1 MSKKKPIVK
10 STNTFSLVDLFERAD
25 QLKKNG
31 SPHEVV
37 SLYESWLLA
46 NPSGPKHFAY
56 FNLGVSYSE
65 LGDKHSAR
73 RSFMDAVSC
82 EDDFLQAHMSLGSL
96 CEAEGDPEGAVQC
109 WRHALGLPSAS
120 QPQQREVVRAI
131 LNQLGRILE
140 NLRRYDQAEEFL
152 TRSLAITTDQP
163 DVIQHLVH
171 LRQRQCKWPALP
183 QLPGVSANKFLRSLS
198 PLGALALFDDPVI
211 QLMVSQNF
219 INRKVN
225 HGFAPLS
232 AGRSYNH
239 KRLRVGYLSG
249 DLCTHAVG
257 LLLGELFESHDRER
271 VETFAF
277 DYSPNDGSAHRA
289 RLLSAIEH
297 VYVVGEHSDEVVA
310 NLILGHE
317 IDVLVDLQGLSKGL
331 RDGIL
336 ARRPAPVQVTY
347 LGFIGTTAMPWIDY
361 VITDKFAFTPEM
373 RPFFSELPL
382 MLSSSFLPNDTK
394 RSRPGPTTREA
405 QGLPSMGFVFASFN
419 NSYKITS
426 EVFGGWLEILD
437 RVPGSI
443 LWLVDDNPTA
453 SENLRAAARDRGL
466 LDRLVLSPRAVPHD
480 YMARLGLADLFLD
493 CFPYNAGSTARD
505 VLFMG
510 TPMLTRSG
518 RTFVSRMAG
527 SILTEAGLPEL
538 ITNSY
543 EEYIERAVSI
553 AVNPQELAALRAKI
567 QAYLVT
573 GSSAKSMCREFESLL
588 LKAHMRDVQ
597 EPASVFCDVAD
608 SGSLG
613 LGSSLLVLGSRGKT
627 YPAQVNEKSVR
638 LYQIAYSEETRA
650 SVLPPFLVLDNM
662 ENPRADWQE
671 YWPIRKFLLEAEL
684 DEGSYYGFFSPRFL
698 EKTGLDA
705 MDVIAFIS
713 QHSSETDVFTF
724 SPQPDMGAFFL
735 NVFEQNEL
743 FDPGFMDASQAYVD
757 HLDLGVKLK
766 DVLMDSRH
774 TVFSNYFVAR
784 PRVWREWLK
793 LTEPLFKACESG
805 APEAIAHSMC
815 GKTSYRGGIERKV
828 FLLERLICLLLATR
842 PDLRVKSYNTF
853 NCAWSATKVSEFRD
867 DAVVSD
873 ALKIAMREQ
882 GFSHYVSIFASL
894 RSRLGR

>member
-1 MSKKKPIVK
+1 MVE
-10 STNTFSLVDLFERAD
+10 LFERAD
-25 QLKKNG
+25 ELKKADKLQ
-31 SPHEVV
+31 EIVV
-37 SLYESWLLA
+37 LYESWLRGS
-46 NPSGPKHFAY
+46 PVGPQHFVY
-56 FNLGVSYSE
+56 FNLGVGYSD
-65 LGDKHSAR
+65 LGDKVSAKR
-73 RSFMDAVSC
+73 AFMDAVGC
-82 EDDFLQAHMSLGSL
+82 EDDFMQAHMSLGSL
-96 CEAEGDPEGAVQC
+96 CETEGDSEGAVSH
-109 WRHALGLPSAS
+109 WRYALELPSAK

-140 NLRRYDQAEEFL
+140 NLRRYDQAEECL

-183 QLPGVSANKFLRSLS
+183 DLPGVSANKFLGALS

-219 INRKVN
+219 VNRKVN
-225 HGFAPLS
+225 HNFAPLS
-232 AGRSYNH
+232 AGRGYNH
-239 KRLRVGYLSG
+239 KRLRIGYLSG

-277 DYSPNDGSAHRA
+277 DYSPNDRSEHRA

-297 VYVVGEHSDEVVA
+297 VFLVGDHGDEVVA
-310 NLILGHE
+310 SLILGHE

-331 RDGIL
+331 RDGVL

-382 MLSSSFLPNDTK
+382 MLSTSFLPNDSK
-394 RSRPGPTTREA
+394 RSRPEPTTREA
-405 QGLPSMGFVFASFN
+405 QGLPSTGFVFASFN

-426 EVFGGWLEILD
+426 EVFGCWLEILA
-437 RVPGSI
+437 RVPGSV
-443 LWLVDDNPTA
+443 LWLVDDNATA
-453 SENLRAAARDRGL
+453 SENLRAAANARGM
-466 LDRLVLSPRAVPHD
+466 LDRLILSPRALPHD
-480 YMARLGLADLFLD
+480 YMARLGLANLFLD

-538 ITNSY
+538 ITSSH
-543 EEYIERAVSI
+543 EEYVERAVAI
-553 AVNPQELAALRAKI
+553 AGNPQEMADIRAKI
-567 QAYLVT
+567 QSYLAT
-573 GSSAKSMCREFESLL
+573 DSSAKAMCREFEDLL
-588 LKAHMRDVQ
+588 FRAHRREVQ
-597 EPASVFCDVAD
+597 EPVSVLSDVAD
-608 SGSLG
+608 SGCHDLG
-613 LGSSLLVLGSRGKT
+613 GSVSVLGSRGR
-627 YPAQVNEKSVR
+627 PQSAHVNERSVR

-650 SVLPPFLVLDNM
+650 AVSPPFLVLDNM
-662 ENPRADWQE
+662 ENPRPDWQE
-671 YWPIRKFLLEAEL
+671 YWPIRKFLLETEL
-684 DEGSYYGFFSPRFL
+684 DEESYYGFFSPRFS

-705 MDVIAFIS
+705 RGVIEFMS
-713 QHSSETDVFTF
+713 QHSRDTDVFTF

-743 FDPGFMDASQAYVD
+743 FDPGFMDASQEFVD
-757 HLDLGVKLK
+757 HLGLGVSLK
-766 DVLMDSRH
+766 GVLMDSRNI
-774 TVFSNYFVAR
+774 VFSNYFVAR

-793 LTEPLFKACESG
+793 LTEPLFEACESG
-805 APEAIAHSMC
+805 NPSPIAQSMC
-815 GKTSYRGGIERKV
+815 GKTTYRGGIERKV

-842 PDLRVKSYNTF
+842 PDLLVKSYNTF
-853 NCAWSATKVSEFRD
+853 NCAWSATKVSESRD
-867 DAVVSD
+867 EAVLSD

-882 GFSHYVSIFASL
+882 GFSQYVSVFASL